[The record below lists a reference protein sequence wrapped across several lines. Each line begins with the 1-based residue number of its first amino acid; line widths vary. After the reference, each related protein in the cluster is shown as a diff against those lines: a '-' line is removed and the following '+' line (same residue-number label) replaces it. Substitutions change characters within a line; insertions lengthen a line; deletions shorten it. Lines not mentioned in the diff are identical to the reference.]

1 MDKIKNPPESK
12 IELLPERLNDTS
24 KLTEVIP
31 DNVNI
36 TVLEEVKAMFNIWQI
51 IGISIGSFIGFSL
64 FHIVRR
70 IIKRVLE
77 KGDI

>member
-12 IELLPERLNDTS
+12 IELLPERLKDTS

-36 TVLEEVKAMFNIWQI
+36 TVSEIEKDRN
-51 IGISIGSFIGFSL
+51 GNP
-64 FHIVRR
+64 
-70 IIKRVLE
+70 VLNPL
-77 KGDI
+77 I